1 MKTVKV
7 LLGHTMNYSA
17 LSSYTFSIEVQNAV
31 VSIQIMKL
39 TIAKAKSPRLRDPQA
54 TMGFFRSINTKL
66 DKSTPLS

>member
-17 LSSYTFSIEVQNAV
+17 LSSYKFSIEVQNAV

-39 TIAKAKSPRLRDPQA
+39 TIAKASRPDQEILKQPWAISEV
-54 TMGFFRSINTKL
+54 
-66 DKSTPLS
+66 